1 MHLKVLKIAKNK
13 VNVSRKDIE
22 MELKL
27 SKSTVTLIL
36 NRLLEE
42 GKIQQEGK
50 TRNTKYHIKQGYKD
64 KINNLTAQKSK
75 NF

>member
-27 SKSTVTLIL
+27 SKATVTLIL

-50 TRNTKYHIKQGYKD
+50 ARNTKYHIKR
-64 KINNLTAQKSK
+64 
-75 NF
+75 